1 MSADATDA
9 RKRSERHGHRAER
22 LAAWFLRL
30 KGYRV
35 IARRWR
41 TGAGEIDLVVK
52 RGRVLAFVEVKARAD
67 LLAGLEAVTPAALNR
82 GQPLLAQAPLTGSQL
97 VPALETAVKQSGL
110 FYESHQAQWVMFNF
124 LSFIIDMG

>member
-1 MSADATDA
+1 MSFDETEA

-67 LLAGLEAVTPAALNR
+67 LVAGLEAVTAGSRARIARAGAAWVSRYPAAGALDLR
-82 GQPLLAQAPLTGSQL
+82 YDIVVIRPRKWPVH
-97 VPALETAVKQSGL
+97 VPNAFDA
-110 FYESHQAQWVMFNF
+110 
-124 LSFIIDMG
+124 MGRL

>member
-1 MSADATDA
+1 VSVDATEA

-41 TGAGEIDLVVK
+41 TGAGEIDLVVT

-67 LLAGLEAVTPAALNR
+67 LLAGLEAVTPAARGRIARAGAAWVSRYPAAGMLNLR
-82 GQPLLAQAPLTGSQL
+82 YDIVVIRPRRWPVH
-97 VPALETAVKQSGL
+97 VPNAFDA
-110 FYESHQAQWVMFNF
+110 
-124 LSFIIDMG
+124 MGRL

>member
-67 LLAGLEAVTPAALNR
+67 LLAGLEAVTPAARARIARAGAAWVSRYPAAGTLDLR
-82 GQPLLAQAPLTGSQL
+82 YDIIVMRRRRWPVH
-97 VPALETAVKQSGL
+97 VPNAFDSLGRL
-110 FYESHQAQWVMFNF
+110 
-124 LSFIIDMG
+124 

>member
-1 MSADATDA
+1 MSVDATEA

-52 RGRVLAFVEVKARAD
+52 RGQVLAFVEVKARAD
-67 LLAGLEAVTPAALNR
+67 LVAGLEAVTPAAR
-82 GQPLLAQAPLTGSQL
+82 TRIARAGAAWVSRYPAAGLLTLRYDIVVIRRRKWPVH
-97 VPALETAVKQSGL
+97 VPNAFDA
-110 FYESHQAQWVMFNF
+110 
-124 LSFIIDMG
+124 MGRL

>member
-1 MSADATDA
+1 MSGSATEA

-41 TGAGEIDLVVK
+41 TSAGEIDLVVK
-52 RGRVLAFVEVKARAD
+52 RGRVLAFVEVKARSD
-67 LLAGLEAVTPAALNR
+67 ISAGLEAVTPSARARIARAGAAWVSRYPAAGALDLRYDIVVVRRRRWPVHVPNAFDSR
-82 GQPLLAQAPLTGSQL
+82 GQA
-97 VPALETAVKQSGL
+97 
-110 FYESHQAQWVMFNF
+110 
-124 LSFIIDMG
+124 